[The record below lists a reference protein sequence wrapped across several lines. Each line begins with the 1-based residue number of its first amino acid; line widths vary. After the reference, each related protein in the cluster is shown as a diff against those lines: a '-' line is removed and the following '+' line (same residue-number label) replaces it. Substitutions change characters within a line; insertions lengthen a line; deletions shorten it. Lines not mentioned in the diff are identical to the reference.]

1 MKLEQSWITCCSA
14 HAPGI
19 HQLHPGSGRDSR
31 KTQLDPHFKPQWA
44 SCPHCLIDFDVIGAT
59 ETYKEDTDFI
69 LNRLGLKVLIHYMKL

>member
-1 MKLEQSWITCCSA
+1 MKFNSPGLLAAVPTPLEFTNYILGQA
-14 HAPGI
+14 EI
-19 HQLHPGSGRDSR
+19 HG

-69 LNRLGLKVLIHYMKL
+69 LDRLGLKVLIHCLKL